1 MRMKLRTEA
10 DGIIQESRA
19 AVLLDAA
26 VKKSLTEKRFDA
38 GGVVLVAACIR
49 APSLRT
55 RRSMCGC

>member
-10 DGIIQESRA
+10 DGITQESRA

-38 GGVVLVAACIR
+38 GCVVFVAACIR

-55 RRSMCGC
+55 R